1 MAGHFACVQLYSTRI
16 PLAGWGSTTLLAI
29 AALIVSAVPE
39 ARTLT
44 VMGLASGAAFG
55 AALIV
60 IRSHSRQ
67 RETVAGG
74 LLRLL
79 S

>member
-1 MAGHFACVQLYSTRI
+1 MKERYACVELFSTRI

-29 AALIVSAVPE
+29 AALLVSAVPE
-39 ARTLT
+39 ARMLTLI
-44 VMGLASGAAFG
+44 GLASGAAFG

-74 LLRLL
+74 LLHLL

>member
-29 AALIVSAVPE
+29 AALLVSAVPE
-39 ARTLT
+39 ARMLTLI
-44 VMGLASGAAFG
+44 GLASGAAFG
-55 AALIV
+55 AALILV
-60 IRSHSRQ
+60 RSHSRQ

-74 LLRLL
+74 LLHLL